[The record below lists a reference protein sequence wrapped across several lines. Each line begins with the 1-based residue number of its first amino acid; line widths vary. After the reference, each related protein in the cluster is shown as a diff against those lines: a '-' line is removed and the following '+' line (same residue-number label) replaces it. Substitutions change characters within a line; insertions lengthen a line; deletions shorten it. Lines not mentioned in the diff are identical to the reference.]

1 LGNEMFSPAFS
12 NHGIRIRPH
21 EEAYDA
27 AIAGIF
33 IALMVVVA
41 LLLLF
46 LPS

>member
-1 LGNEMFSPAFS
+1 MEYD
-12 NHGIRIRPH
+12 IRPH

-33 IALMVVVA
+33 IALMVA

>member
-1 LGNEMFSPAFS
+1 MEYD
-12 NHGIRIRPH
+12 IRPH

-27 AIAGIF
+27 ATAGIF